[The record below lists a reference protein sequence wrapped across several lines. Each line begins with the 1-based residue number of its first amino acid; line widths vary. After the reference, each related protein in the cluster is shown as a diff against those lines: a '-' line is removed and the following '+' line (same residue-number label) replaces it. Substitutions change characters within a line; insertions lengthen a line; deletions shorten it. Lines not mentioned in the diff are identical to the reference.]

1 MPIVIPDLSGL
12 SQGISTAGSA
22 LAGALQ
28 QRAENRLA
36 TQKEN
41 KKREEQRTGMELVSN
56 WATNYDQTKSPMEN
70 VGVLQSAL
78 AASNLDPSTYQSLLQ
93 DVMKKSISQQGDQY
107 GADQIFGRSTDTS
120 IQGDPSLQAING
132 DPTLTQD
139 KNLSME
145 APKKDRMESFSN
157 ADLVNLSS
165 NPNRI
170 ISETA
175 KAEIEKRKI
184 DQKIS
189 VEDRKYHTQFAA
201 KQEEKIAS
209 LRDAVPKKKSALRHS
224 RLAVESGQVEPCPE
238 RGNF

>member
-93 DVMKKSISQQGDQY
+93 DVMKKSISQQGDHC
-107 GADQIFGRSTDTS
+107 GA
-120 IQGDPSLQAING
+120 
-132 DPTLTQD
+132 
-139 KNLSME
+139 
-145 APKKDRMESFSN
+145 
-157 ADLVNLSS
+157 
-165 NPNRI
+165 
-170 ISETA
+170 
-175 KAEIEKRKI
+175 
-184 DQKIS
+184 
-189 VEDRKYHTQFAA
+189 
-201 KQEEKIAS
+201 
-209 LRDAVPKKKSALRHS
+209 
-224 RLAVESGQVEPCPE
+224 
-238 RGNF
+238 